1 MARLRGAETVIVG
14 IQPDVA
20 FAMVALG
27 MDTGTVHTALDLEE
41 GLAYLNGTQSL
52 PAPARGRTRTSA
64 VTAQERLLRNY
75 RTAFLRYLPSRD
87 EAALDAGYQIGRSA
101 VTEGL
106 TILDLAQVHHEVLL
120 EVLRSTSPEELDGV
134 VATAADFLVEVL
146 ATYEMTR
153 RGYLAKP

>member
-1 MARLRGAETVIVG
+1 VKAR
-14 IQPDVA
+14 
-20 FAMVALG
+20 
-27 MDTGTVHTALDLEE
+27 
-41 GLAYLNGTQSL
+41 
-52 PAPARGRTRTSA
+52 
-64 VTAQERLLRNY
+64 ERLNRNY

-101 VTEGL
+101 VIEGL
-106 TILDLAQVHHEVLL
+106 TILDLAQVHHDILR
-120 EVLRSTSPEELDGV
+120 EVLRSSSQDEVDGV

>member
-1 MARLRGAETVIVG
+1 VKAE
-14 IQPDVA
+14 
-20 FAMVALG
+20 
-27 MDTGTVHTALDLEE
+27 
-41 GLAYLNGTQSL
+41 
-52 PAPARGRTRTSA
+52 
-64 VTAQERLLRNY
+64 ERLLRNY

-87 EAALDAGYQIGRSA
+87 EAALDAGFQIGRSA

-106 TILDLAQVHHEVLL
+106 TILDLAQVHHDVLREVLG
-120 EVLRSTSPEELDGV
+120 STSAEEVDGV